1 MIATE
6 IESLVEG
13 LFMEED
19 LSEHVMIIYHAQTG
33 NKIFQEYVLVTV
45 GCCSIKRCWKLHQF
59 VIVKYSNTPGPS
71 TQFCNSSQWAFELDT
86 LWTPLDSGH

>member
-1 MIATE
+1 MRKRTNVILSIVISSRVVIATK

-33 NKIFQEYVLVTV
+33 NKIFQE
-45 GCCSIKRCWKLHQF
+45 
-59 VIVKYSNTPGPS
+59 
-71 TQFCNSSQWAFELDT
+71 
-86 LWTPLDSGH
+86 

>member
-1 MIATE
+1 MWHKLFVVEMERHIKRKATNVILSIVISSRVVIATK

-33 NKIFQEYVLVTV
+33 NKIFQE
-45 GCCSIKRCWKLHQF
+45 
-59 VIVKYSNTPGPS
+59 
-71 TQFCNSSQWAFELDT
+71 
-86 LWTPLDSGH
+86 